1 MKDPAVDRA
10 EALLWEAVRELY
22 GPGGQSKVAAA
33 ALAVEALSAYRAAV
47 AARAISASRETTS
60 VAEASVAA

>member
-1 MKDPAVDRA
+1 MKEPGVERA

-47 AARAISASRETTS
+47 ATRAISASRESTQ
-60 VAEASVAA
+60 VAGISAAA